1 MHIVSSST
9 GRLRLNEDVLVR
21 GHRFDQHGIEM
32 VVVVVVV
39 MVATVP
45 GRRVSQIDAV
55 NNRGLMIVVVVVG
68 AVVASV
74 TPTLQCGQ
82 LMLLLPALASL
93 LLLWYN

>member
-1 MHIVSSST
+1 MHIVSGST
-9 GRLRLNEDVLVR
+9 SRLRLNEDVLVR

-39 MVATVP
+39 MVSAVP

-55 NNRGLMIVVVVVG
+55 NNRGLMIVVVVG